1 VTVRRQLL
9 DVPTL
14 LWVILSL
21 ATVLS
26 WQLGV
31 EASSHVLAGA
41 AIIAIAFFKLLLVGI
56 HFMEI
61 GTAPLALRV
70 VFEAYVAVAFGALLA
85 VFLIV

>member
-1 VTVRRQLL
+1 MRRQLL
-9 DVPTL
+9 DVPAV
-14 LWVILSL
+14 LWVLLSL

-31 EASSHVLAGA
+31 EASSHSLAGA
-41 AIIAIAFFKLLLVGI
+41 AIIAIGFFKLRLVGI

-61 GTAPLALRV
+61 GTAPVALRV
-70 VFEAYVAVAFGALLA
+70 VFEAYVAVAFAALLA